1 MLPQVGQKWIPLRDW
16 MRFLKVADWWDQT
29 YGHKAGALGSEY
41 GRDVLVKTPSG
52 GIDGRSG
59 TTIYSATCTV
69 CVLADTATAGQRLI
83 HETSEEVVVYNLHEL
98 DVAGSVYEMTG
109 LTSRGTRYVIGNPYP
124 VIRGYLD
131 GNLNAGSSAT
141 MSVWD
146 GATLADSGRNVT
158 VYDPGAIT
166 TGKKIAS
173 GVGLTACFTAG
184 KWYLLTPYACEV

>member
-1 MLPQVGQKWIPLRDW
+1 
-16 MRFLKVADWWDQT
+16 MRFLKVADWWDRT
-29 YGHKAGALGSEY
+29 HGHLAGALAPEY

-69 CVLADTATAGQRLI
+69 CVLAQTATAGQLLI
-83 HETSEEVVVYNLHEL
+83 HETGESTVVYNLHEL

-124 VIRGYLD
+124 VIRGVLD
-131 GNLNAGSSAT
+131 GDLTQASGSAT

-146 GATLADSGRNVT
+146 GNPLADSGRNVT

-166 TGKKIAS
+166 SGKKIAS
-173 GVGLTACFTAG
+173 GSGLTACFTAG
-184 KWYLLTPYACEV
+184 KWYLLAPYVCES